1 MFNFRF
7 SRAIATAN
15 NSIIHLV
22 VNATLGGTPAFINI
36 SPTTSV
42 MAADIAGTTVTGGSR
57 KLTIV
62 VGNPGASQV
71 SIIDQDLELSPGD
84 TLTVSALSGSGTSNV
99 TAGITWNELW

>member
-7 SRAIATAN
+7 SQSIDWCNTAIVR
-15 NSIIHLV
+15 LV
-22 VNATLGGTPAFINI
+22 VNATLGGTPAFVNI

-57 KLTIV
+57 KLTTV
-62 VGNPGASQV
+62 VNSPGDAQL

-84 TLTVSALSGSGTSNV
+84 TLTVSGCDRWWYCNCNGGNNV
-99 TAGITWNELW
+99 G